1 MKNFRRLILLAAL
14 LIPGFAA
21 AQTVPQSQP
30 APALPPPQVSEKDAL
45 KTFDVNE
52 RTAIDAI
59 KNSSSLT
66 PIQKKQQIADLKK
79 DDKAKRKALEQ
90 KYADKRDDLHDNIRT
105 HAAGDHRE
113 RADHSARH

>member
-1 MKNFRRLILLAAL
+1 MAAL

-21 AQTVPQSQP
+21 AQTAPPSQP
-30 APALPPPQVSEKDAL
+30 ALTPPPLQVSEKDAL
-45 KTFDVNE
+45 KSFDVNE

-59 KNSSSLT
+59 KNDASLT

-90 KYADKRDDLHDNIRT
+90 KYADKREALHDEIRT
-105 HAAGDHRE
+105 HAAEDRRA
-113 RADHSARH
+113 RADQSARR